1 MNTIGH
7 LFRLTTFG
15 ESHGT
20 AIGGVID
27 GCPSQLKLD
36 FDFIDKELSRR
47 KTAQTVTAS
56 QRKESDKIEWLS
68 GLLDGVTLGT
78 PIAFMVRNEDCKSED
93 YESLKDVYRPSHA
106 DFTYVQKYGIRDWR
120 GGGRASARTTL
131 PIVVAGAIAKQI
143 LKDKGITISAEITT
157 MGDAE
162 QARKEGDTVGGIV
175 ECRIVGVPAGLGEP
189 MFNKFSAELAH
200 AMFSLPA
207 VKGFE
212 IGDGFALAK
221 MKGSEAND
229 TFINKMD
236 AGLRDARR
244 ETSPESRSPE
254 SRVNITTLTNHSGG
268 IQGGITNGNDV
279 VFRVAFK
286 PIPSIAQLQQTVN
299 RAGEPCEIAIEGRHD
314 VCALPRAVV
323 LVEALA
329 AMVTLDLEMMSQTL

>member
-1 MNTIGH
+1 MNTIGQI
-7 LFRLTTFG
+7 FRLTTFG

-36 FDFIDKELSRR
+36 FGFIDSELQRR
-47 KTAQTVTAS
+47 KTAQSTTSS
-56 QRKESDKIEWLS
+56 QRSEPDKIEWLS
-68 GLLDGVTLGT
+68 GLLGGVTLGT
-78 PIAFMVRNEDCKSED
+78 PIAFVVRNEDCKPED
-93 YESLKDVYRPSHA
+93 YEALKDVYRPSHA
-106 DFTYVQKYGIRDWR
+106 DFTYEQKYGIRDWR

-143 LKDKGITISAEITT
+143 LIEKEIFVRAETVF

-162 QARKEGDTVGGIV
+162 QARKEGDTVGGIA
-175 ECRIVGVPAGLGEP
+175 ECRIMGVPAGLGEP
-189 MFNKFSAELAH
+189 MFGKFSAELAH

-229 TFINKMD
+229 TFINNININKD
-236 AGLRDARR
+236 GR
-244 ETSPESRSPE
+244 
-254 SRVNITTLTNHSGG
+254 ITTLTNHSGG

-286 PIPSIAQLQQTVN
+286 PIPSIAKPQQTVN
-299 RAGEPCEIAIEGRHD
+299 RAGKPCEIAIGGRHD
-314 VCALPRAVV
+314 VCALPRALV

-329 AMVTLDLEMMSQTL
+329 AMVTLDAVLVY

>member
-1 MNTIGH
+1 MNTLGH
-7 LFRLTTFG
+7 LFKLTTFG

-27 GCPSQLKLD
+27 GCPSQMKLD
-36 FDFIDKELSRR
+36 FDFIEQELLRR
-47 KTAQTVTAS
+47 KTAQSSISS
-56 QRKESDKIEWLS
+56 QRKEPDRVEWLS

-78 PIAFMVRNEDCKSED
+78 PIAFMVRNEDCKPED
-93 YESLKDVYRPSHA
+93 YEALKDIYRPSHA
-106 DFTYVQKYGIRDWR
+106 DYTYEQKYGIRDWR

-143 LKDKGITISAEITT
+143 LKDKGIRVCAEVTS

-162 QARKEGDTVGGIV
+162 QARREGDTVGGIV

-189 MFNKFSAELAH
+189 MFGKFSAELAH
-200 AMFSLPA
+200 ALFSLPA

-212 IGDGFALAK
+212 IGDGLALAK

-229 TFINKMD
+229 TFINKE
-236 AGLRDARR
+236 GK
-244 ETSPESRSPE
+244 
-254 SRVNITTLTNHSGG
+254 ITTLTNHSGG

-286 PIPSIAQLQQTVN
+286 PIPSISQAQQTVN
-299 RAGEPCEIAIEGRHD
+299 RAGVPCEIAIEGRHD

-329 AMVTLDLEMMSQTL
+329 AMVTLDMKLLAQ